1 MSHFDYTLSV
11 ICILLSKNKS
21 AIRKTN
27 PTLLFKIEISSF
39 LFDEK
44 RIIEVHI
51 LHACSCRYQCII
63 LSYLLL
69 NTQEDYILYISRYLY
84 VLYLTIKQVVK
95 VGQTSEYARQQA
107 EETGGGN
114 TASQA
119 LLQDYNVTPGVAN
132 LRTPRTPAQQDTV
145 LQVCYPID
153 LFVKLLALY
162 VGSRKLN
169 TYSCHFSNDGLII
182 HDD

>member
-27 PTLLFKIEISSF
+27 PTLFKIEISSF

-51 LHACSCRYQCII
+51 LHARSCRYQCIFFVI
-63 LSYLLL
+63 F
-69 NTQEDYILYISRYLY
+69 TIKQEDYILYISRYLY

-153 LFVKLLALY
+153 CL
-162 VGSRKLN
+162 
-169 TYSCHFSNDGLII
+169 
-182 HDD
+182 

>member
-1 MSHFDYTLSV
+1 MHYFV
-11 ICILLSKNKS
+11 IFTIK
-21 AIRKTN
+21 
-27 PTLLFKIEISSF
+27 
-39 LFDEK
+39 
-44 RIIEVHI
+44 
-51 LHACSCRYQCII
+51 
-63 LSYLLL
+63 
-69 NTQEDYILYISRYLY
+69 QEDYILYISRYLY

-153 LFVKLLALY
+153 LLVKLLALY
-162 VGSRKLN
+162 VGSRKLS
-169 TYSCHFSNDGLII
+169 TYSCHSSNDGFII